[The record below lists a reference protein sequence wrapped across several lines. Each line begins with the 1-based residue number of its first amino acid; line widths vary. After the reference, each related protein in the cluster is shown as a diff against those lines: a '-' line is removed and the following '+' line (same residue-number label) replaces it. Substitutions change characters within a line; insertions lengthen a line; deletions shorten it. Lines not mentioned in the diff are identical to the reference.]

1 MPSIGVVVIFKAVKF
16 IAMIRNRPQKYVVIS
31 AWWKKRVP
39 YSESISIFAAWK
51 VKKKRLENTA

>member
-1 MPSIGVVVIFKAVKF
+1 
-16 IAMIRNRPQKYVVIS
+16 MIRNRPQKYVVIS